1 MNNKMIGALTLPLL
15 CLALTG
21 CDRMPAE
28 CEEAWDKMD
37 SLSTKM
43 GLSEEQR
50 QFQKNSLRPESK
62 KCRLKMPNA
71 SAASKPRPWA
81 LLASRFF
88 WLSRAG

>member
-50 QFQKNSLRPESK
+50 QFQKKQFEAGIKEMSTEDAK
-62 KCRLKMPNA
+62 RLC
-71 SAASKPRPWA
+71 SQQTQT
-81 LLASRFF
+81 L
-88 WLSRAG
+88 GIIGQ